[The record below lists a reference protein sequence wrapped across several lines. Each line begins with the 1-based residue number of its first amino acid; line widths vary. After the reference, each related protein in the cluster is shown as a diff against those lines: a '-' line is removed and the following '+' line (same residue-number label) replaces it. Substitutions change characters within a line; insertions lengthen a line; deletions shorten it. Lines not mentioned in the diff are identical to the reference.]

1 MKNPNCF
8 QILALLV
15 LAYILATDSALAQ
28 IAPTIVEH
36 PQNVI
41 VPYGGTA
48 SFSVIA
54 EGTPPFSYRWRS
66 NGFTVA
72 TILTNVYSVSNAT
85 QTAFYDV
92 AVMNA
97 HGQRL
102 TRRGLLSLFN
112 YQLTQ
117 NGLDLTLS
125 SLYNS
130 STTGTNY
137 VYEIQH
143 KTDLAATNWNVW
155 TNLALPQ
162 PTVTFQAWSLTNAPQ
177 GFFRILLW
185 EQ

>member
-1 MKNPNCF
+1 MKH
-8 QILALLV
+8 IVTVLVAVLL
-15 LAYILATDSALAQ
+15 ISITALAQ
-28 IAPTIVEH
+28 VAPTIVQQ
-36 PQNVI
+36 PKSVI
-41 VPYGGTA
+41 VPYGGSA
-48 SFSVIA
+48 SFSVLA

-72 TILTNVYSVSNAT
+72 TTLTNVFWISNVT
-85 QTAFYDV
+85 QTCFYDV
-92 AVMNA
+92 GVINA

-102 TRRGLLSLFN
+102 SRRGLVSLFN

-117 NGLDLTLS
+117 DGLDLTLS
-125 SLYNS
+125 SLYTS
-130 STTGTNY
+130 STSGTNY

-162 PTVTFQAWSLTNAPQ
+162 PTFTFQTWSLTNAPQ